1 MPTRATESP
10 SGSMP
15 VRGTGM
21 RLICPWT
28 AQALSGLGTGALFA
42 ALAATISKV
51 TVVVARLPAEST
63 TV

>member
-1 MPTRATESP
+1 
-10 SGSMP
+10 MP